1 MIKLINKIYRII
13 IKIINKFLKMK
24 NINKPI
30 RMINFKFISLRN
42 LIFKIKINYHKT
54 KFWKIQ

>member
-30 RMINFKFISLRN
+30 KMINFKFISLKN
-42 LIFKIKINYHKT
+42 LKFKIKINYHKT